1 MCALT
6 SSSAK
11 ALPLRSEPIA
21 AWSKSTDL
29 HLFLSDLYD
38 DDAEMIDQ
46 SGVRSAINYR
56 DYGDTLFERGR
67 SSFVTTAS
75 EFQIIADKSRSE
87 SDPFGT
93 PIQIDTP
100 PNFLDDK
107 SFGSMAKHS
116 IAWAGV
122 TEALLSESQ
131 FFSLPHIL
139 EVEEELSCSVL
150 LAKNLYYKQAL
161 QNLRS
166 LLELNV
172 LHVHFVGDQVAYT
185 DWQDGRYRVPRLRGS
200 GGLLEQLVTRGAI
213 SANLSKSIGELYE
226 ELNGTIHSA
235 EGKMLHRGLRD
246 RRWAGM
252 QFKTSEFRAWCDYV
266 SRIVKVSTSLL
277 LAMLEEMKR
286 QPAPNGLVCG
296 TCRAVNQF
304 NVEEKNGC
312 SVTLRCL
319 RCGVQCTF
327 DAEYA
332 AKFGYT

>member
-1 MCALT
+1 
-6 SSSAK
+6 
-11 ALPLRSEPIA
+11 
-21 AWSKSTDL
+21 
-29 HLFLSDLYD
+29 
-38 DDAEMIDQ
+38 
-46 SGVRSAINYR
+46 
-56 DYGDTLFERGR
+56 
-67 SSFVTTAS
+67 
-75 EFQIIADKSRSE
+75 
-87 SDPFGT
+87 
-93 PIQIDTP
+93 
-100 PNFLDDK
+100 
-107 SFGSMAKHS
+107 MAKHS

-122 TEALLSESQ
+122 TEALLSDSQ

-213 SANLSKSIGELYE
+213 SATLSKSIGELYE

-252 QFKTSEFRAWCDYV
+252 PSASASIRFLCSFAAQDRRETTIAFVQTSERDHV
-266 SRIVKVSTSLL
+266 
-277 LAMLEEMKR
+277 
-286 QPAPNGLVCG
+286 
-296 TCRAVNQF
+296 
-304 NVEEKNGC
+304 
-312 SVTLRCL
+312 
-319 RCGVQCTF
+319 
-327 DAEYA
+327 
-332 AKFGYT
+332 